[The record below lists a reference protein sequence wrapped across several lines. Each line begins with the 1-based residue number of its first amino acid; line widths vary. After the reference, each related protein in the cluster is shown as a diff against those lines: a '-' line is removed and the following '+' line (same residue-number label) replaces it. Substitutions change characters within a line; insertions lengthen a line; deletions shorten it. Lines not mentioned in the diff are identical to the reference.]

1 MNRVDPTLQV
11 NNCRNISRRF
21 VVLKKF
27 FRIMPEYKIFF
38 IFSVQIFMGILNR
51 YGSLL
56 PLKMGYSM
64 SAFRKKPQ
72 VILDLFSSQKA
83 DKRWSLFLLFFP
95 ISEYFPLCVCIILLC
110 LPTKLMTLLYCSK
123 VPHKIT
129 MKAPTGHLFFTRCL
143 FVDGRKIIMFYIFVK
158 HCITKRGSGY

>member
-1 MNRVDPTLQV
+1 MNLSDKMNRVDPTLQV

-83 DKRWSLFLLFFP
+83 DKR
-95 ISEYFPLCVCIILLC
+95 
-110 LPTKLMTLLYCSK
+110 
-123 VPHKIT
+123 
-129 MKAPTGHLFFTRCL
+129 
-143 FVDGRKIIMFYIFVK
+143 
-158 HCITKRGSGY
+158 